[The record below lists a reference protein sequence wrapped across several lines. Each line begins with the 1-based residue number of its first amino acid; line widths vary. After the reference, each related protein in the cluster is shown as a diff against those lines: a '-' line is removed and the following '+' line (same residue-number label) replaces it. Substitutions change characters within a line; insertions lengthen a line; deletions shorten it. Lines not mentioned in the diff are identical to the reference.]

1 MHMFSYSKTLELLLI
16 ANSLIKEEKQDPVID
31 KKTKKEL
38 KKQQKN
44 DKLRI
49 IMDNLRYCHKCNVC
63 LAKGS
68 DDVGSAVYWGI
79 DR

>member
-1 MHMFSYSKTLELLLI
+1 MFSYSKTLELI
-16 ANSLIKEEKQDPVID
+16 ANSLIKEEKQDPVVD

-49 IMDNLRYCHKCNVC
+49 IMDNLRYCHKCLKQRVPRKWFGRYRISC
-63 LAKGS
+63 LCTE
-68 DDVGSAVYWGI
+68 V
-79 DR
+79 